1 MNFLENTLNGSS
13 KFRTKQWVEI
23 NDHAHEMYNANSQIK
38 LKIIIL
44 KSNLCDYSHAQIFLK
59 GTITITE
66 VRGAG
71 NLEER

>member
-1 MNFLENTLNGSS
+1 MNFSENTLNGSS
-13 KFRTKQWVEI
+13 KFGTKQWVEI
-23 NDHAHEMYNANSQIK
+23 NYHAHEMYNANSQIK

-44 KSNLCDYSHAQIFLK
+44 KSNLCDYSHAQMFLK

-71 NLEER
+71 NLAER